1 MEYKSDT
8 VTTAPHT
15 QIQLMISLN
24 QWSLVYTKMQIKVI
38 MLYFV

>member
-1 MEYKSDT
+1 
-8 VTTAPHT
+8 
-15 QIQLMISLN
+15 LMISLN